1 MHPASNRC
9 RMTEVARVI
18 SVSRR
23 TDIPAFYTEWFMNRL
38 RAGFCHWM
46 NPFGG
51 QVYRVSLLPGDCL
64 ALVFWTRNA
73 RPLIPHVADL
83 RARGFH
89 FYFQYTINGYPR
101 EIDSHAPPAGAAV
114 AAFRRLAE
122 LMGPGL
128 VMWRYDPVILSSATP
143 VSYHVERFES
153 LSAALQGSTDRCYVS
168 FLDSYGKTERNLR
181 RVNDELGLRLRRPE
195 VAEQREPL
203 ARFVEIAS
211 DRGMTVHACCDEAA
225 LDLGVEQAHC
235 IDADVIRR
243 LRPDV
248 DARLKLVPSRPGCG
262 CAQAVDIGAYDT
274 CTFGCVYCYATNSR
288 QAAVNRR
295 SHHDPED
302 TILWRPESLRAVDL
316 ATIAQ
321 RPKDTVTTRREKPLA
336 STLFADL
343 PPQGQCGRS
352 LL

>member
-1 MHPASNRC
+1 
-9 RMTEVARVI
+9 MTEVARVI

-168 FLDSYGKTERNLR
+168 FLDSYGKTERNLH

-195 VAEQREPL
+195 VAEQRELL

-248 DARLKLVPSRPGCG
+248 DVRLKSLPSRPGCG

-336 STLFADL
+336 SRLFADL